1 MTAGGQPMKSGNIP
15 VLNVEED
22 TIPRAYERAIE
33 TVWEKGV
40 SVRTEYDRP
49 EDPPS
54 RDATSIIVVRHPF
67 GQPRFHRSFADGLGG
82 LAEYVMEVVHG
93 AHDYWVKPVEE
104 IMKGKESK
112 DTRWTYT
119 YHERLFE
126 YRIED
131 KVVDQIGYLI
141 DKLSSTGYSRRA
153 QAITWNPKL
162 DPPTDDPP
170 CLQRIWGRL
179 CEDGEGGY
187 IYNMN
192 THWRSRDLFK
202 AWFENVIALTTLMR
216 NIAEAISKKT
226 GKEVRVGRYVDI
238 SDSLHIYGSYFR
250 EIEGDPEKGI
260 KSFFEKLKSRSFE
273 ERTWDSDFIKP
284 HFIDDGLGK
293 GLRPMLE
300 REKEMPQKVRKA
312 VEEELR
318 KMEKKDYIV

>member
-1 MTAGGQPMKSGNIP
+1 MESGHIP
-15 VLNVEED
+15 VLTVNED
-22 TIPRAYERAIE
+22 TIPLAYEKAIRE
-33 TVWEKGV
+33 VWEKGV

-54 RDATSIIVVRHPF
+54 RDATVITTVRNPF

-93 AHDYWVKPVEE
+93 AHDYWIKPVEE
-104 IMKGKESK
+104 ILKGVESK

-119 YHERLFE
+119 YHQRLFE

-131 KVVDQIGYLI
+131 KVVDQIGYMV
-141 DKLSSTGYSRRA
+141 DKLTQTYYSRRA

-162 DPPTDDPP
+162 DPPTEDPP

-179 CEDGEGGY
+179 CDDGEGGY

-216 NIAEAISKKT
+216 TIVETLSKKT
-226 GKEVRVGRYVDI
+226 GKRVRLGRYVDI

-260 KSFFEKLKSRSFE
+260 KSFFEKLESRSFE
-273 ERTWDSDFIKP
+273 ERTWNSDFIKP
-284 HFIDDGLGK
+284 YFIDDGVGK
-293 GLRPMLE
+293 GLRVMLE
-300 REKEMPQKVRKA
+300 REKDMPDKVRKA
-312 VEEELR
+312 IEEELR
-318 KMEKKDYIV
+318 QMEKDGYLV